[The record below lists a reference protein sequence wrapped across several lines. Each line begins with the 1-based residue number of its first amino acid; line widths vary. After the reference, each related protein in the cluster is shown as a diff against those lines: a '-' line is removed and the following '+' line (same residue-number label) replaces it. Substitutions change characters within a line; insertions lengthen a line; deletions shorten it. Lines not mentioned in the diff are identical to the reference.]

1 VPDSIDAHASVKS
14 FEYLDSAALALV
26 LFEVGCCC
34 FEVAAAAAAVAGAV
48 VAVAVAAA
56 VGESSL
62 AVAVGESPLA
72 AASLRENYDVVVA
85 VVVAVVVVAV
95 AASLH
100 ESYNAAAVAEPVSW
114 PPPSLIVVAQT
125 WPSDGEVDCHQPS
138 SAEAASTAA
147 VLAAAQLDYFLGWSR
162 SNPHPTFSIILGR

>member
-34 FEVAAAAAAVAGAV
+34 FEVVAAAAAVAGAV
-48 VAVAVAAA
+48 VAVAA
-56 VGESSL
+56 
-62 AVAVGESPLA
+62 AVGESPLA

-85 VVVAVVVVAV
+85 VAA

-100 ESYNAAAVAEPVSW
+100 ESYNAAAVAVAEPVSW

-162 SNPHPTFSIILGR
+162 SNPHPTFSIILGQ